1 MRRSED
7 KHAIAAILAMTASPP
22 DARLTE
28 GPLHCAPQAIA
39 HRDLVATRP
48 PQIPEPLDIHNDKG
62 PVNRWTRIRH
72 FTSRRR

>member
-48 PQIPEPLDIHNDKG
+48 PRIPEPLDIHNDKG